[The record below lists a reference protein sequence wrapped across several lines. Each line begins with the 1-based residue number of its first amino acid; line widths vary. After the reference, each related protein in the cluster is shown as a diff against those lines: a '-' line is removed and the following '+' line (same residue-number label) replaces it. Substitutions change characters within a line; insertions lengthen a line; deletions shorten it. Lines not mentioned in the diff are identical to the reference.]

1 MGKVLVNEEPVDEQA
16 SDLADR
22 LMAVANFVD
31 DQASDLAE
39 RLVAVAHLRKKIRTR
54 RDAAQRKLTEA
65 QIELDL
71 ITGELQ
77 SVLDSLKR
85 KNMCVGKIV
94 EDYFEV

>member
-1 MGKVLVNEEPVDEQA
+1 MGKVLVDEVPVDEK
-16 SDLADR
+16 S
-22 LMAVANFVD
+22 
-31 DQASDLAE
+31 SDLAE

-77 SVLDSLKR
+77 SVLDALKQ
-85 KNMCVGKIV
+85 KNMCVGKII